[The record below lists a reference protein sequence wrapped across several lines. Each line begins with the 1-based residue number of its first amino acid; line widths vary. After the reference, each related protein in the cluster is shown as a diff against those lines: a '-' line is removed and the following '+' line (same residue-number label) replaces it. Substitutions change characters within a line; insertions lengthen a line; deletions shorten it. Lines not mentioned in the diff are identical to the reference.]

1 MRRAML
7 FSLFTALM
15 LSTTHA
21 QNATPAQNA
30 APALPQWDSRAHCE
44 RQQRIIASESAV
56 MLRMCLDNEDNAL
69 KILRQQWDQVTPA
82 ARRTCL
88 RQQQTLRTA
97 SYFMLNMCV
106 EMEAGATRD
115 LQRR

>member
-1 MRRAML
+1 MRRAVFFAFL
-7 FSLFTALM
+7 AALTISTA
-15 LSTTHA
+15 HA
-21 QNATPAQNA
+21 QD
-30 APALPQWDSRAHCE
+30 APAMPEFDPRAHCE

-69 KILRQQWDQVTPA
+69 KILRQQWDQATPA

>member
-1 MRRAML
+1 MRRAVL
-7 FSLFTALM
+7 FGFLAALNI
-15 LSTTHA
+15 S
-21 QNATPAQNA
+21 NA
-30 APALPQWDSRAHCE
+30 AAQDVPPLPDWDSRAHCE

-69 KILRQQWDQVTPA
+69 KILRQQWDQAPPA

>member
-1 MRRAML
+1 
-7 FSLFTALM
+7 
-15 LSTTHA
+15 
-21 QNATPAQNA
+21 
-30 APALPQWDSRAHCE
+30 
-44 RQQRIIASESAV
+44 
-56 MLRMCLDNEDNAL
+56 
-69 KILRQQWDQVTPA
+69 LRQQWDQATPA

>member
-1 MRRAML
+1 MHRAVFL
-7 FSLFTALM
+7 AGLTALM
-15 LSTTHA
+15 MSTAHA
-21 QNATPAQNA
+21 QEN
-30 APALPQWDSRAHCE
+30 PALPEWDARAHCE

-69 KILRQQWDQVTPA
+69 KILRRQWDQATPA

-88 RQQQTLRTA
+88 RQQQNLRTA
-97 SYFMLNMCV
+97 SYFMLNICV